1 MKPYTAADIDGGY
14 AAVTPL
20 LYVGQPPFPATMPD
34 NPEAARLL
42 IRAGETVFFF
52 DSTTCYVTLIL
63 LGMTHEAAKDRIRLA
78 RFGPLAA
85 S

>member
-1 MKPYTAADIDGGY
+1 MKPYTAADIDSGY

-20 LYVGQPPFPATMPD
+20 LYIGEPPFPATMPD
-34 NPEAARLL
+34 NPVAAKLM
-42 IRAGETVFFF
+42 IEAGETVFFF

-63 LGMTHEAAKDRIRLA
+63 LGVSSEAAQDRLRLA